1 MKFNEKADESQEKYR
16 GGIHLLVKVSVN
28 RFVSRRIETTRKEVE
43 ANTQRLRKRTLKNI
57 EEIFR
62 AAERIARGEIK
73 HQRSERK
80 MIPISLNQRRRWV
93 SVAAYA
99 AQIMNSVASNLD
111 EGEINVQL
119 HELERLVN
127 EANTKPKDGKPK
139 TT

>member
-1 MKFNEKADESQEKYR
+1 M
-16 GGIHLLVKVSVN
+16 VKVSVN

-43 ANTQRLRKRTLKNI
+43 ANTQKLRKRALKNL

-62 AAERIARGEIK
+62 AAERIARGEMK

-80 MIPISLNQRRRWV
+80 MVPISLNQRRRWV
-93 SVAAYA
+93 SVATYV

-111 EGEINVQL
+111 EREINVQL
-119 HELERLVN
+119 HELQRLVN

-139 TT
+139 TI